1 MEVVASAAPFCMGWL
16 AGGKGGDDDSQSWY
30 VAAVIYLYL
39 DDIWK

>member
-1 MEVVASAAPFCMGWL
+1 MEVVASAAPFSW
-16 AGGKGGDDDSQSWY
+16 ADYSEVRVEDDDLQSWY